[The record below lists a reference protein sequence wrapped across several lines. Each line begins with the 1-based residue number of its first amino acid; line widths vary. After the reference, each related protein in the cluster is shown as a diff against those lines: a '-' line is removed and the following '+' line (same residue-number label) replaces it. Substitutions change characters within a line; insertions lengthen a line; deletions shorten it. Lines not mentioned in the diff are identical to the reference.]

1 MQGDFYAYTLA
12 ASKAILILLSFAI
25 LLRCLRS
32 MLREEYDPET
42 WAYLRYGRDRLPV
55 QHWEVIIGR
64 SPDADV
70 YIPERE
76 IARSHAILRRND
88 LGQWRVYDVFSRGG
102 VWVNNVFVEDDGT
115 EIVSGDILKKT
126 SAWKSASVWNRS
138 AAASGGGIRPV

>member
-1 MQGDFYAYTLA
+1 MQGAFYAYTLA

-88 LGQWRVYDVFSRGG
+88 LGEWRVYDVFSRGG
-102 VWVNNVFVEDDGT
+102 VDQAVLDDLRR
-115 EIVSGDILKKT
+115 EMMEAADALEFERAAYLRDQIKSLEKKM
-126 SAWKSASVWNRS
+126 V
-138 AAASGGGIRPV
+138 

>member
-1 MQGDFYAYTLA
+1 MQGAFYAYTLA

-76 IARSHAILRRND
+76 IARSHAILRRNA
-88 LGQWRVYDVFSRGG
+88 F
-102 VWVNNVFVEDDGT
+102 
-115 EIVSGDILKKT
+115 
-126 SAWKSASVWNRS
+126 
-138 AAASGGGIRPV
+138 

>member
-1 MQGDFYAYTLA
+1 MFACRELFIPIHWRPANTYTLA

-88 LGQWRVYDVFSRGG
+88 LGEWRVR
-102 VWVNNVFVEDDGT
+102 
-115 EIVSGDILKKT
+115 
-126 SAWKSASVWNRS
+126 R
-138 AAASGGGIRPV
+138 